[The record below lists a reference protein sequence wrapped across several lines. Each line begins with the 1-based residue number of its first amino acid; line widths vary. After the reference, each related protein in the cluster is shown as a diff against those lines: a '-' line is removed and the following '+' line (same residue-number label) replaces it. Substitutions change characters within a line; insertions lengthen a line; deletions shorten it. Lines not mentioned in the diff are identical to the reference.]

1 MDKPCL
7 RIDRVYIEHLHLHP
21 RPRPALPLVVGMP
34 VQRHKEPTMSMEFRI
49 TSEYK
54 LPVGAKHPMTPLGRP
69 ATLDGPV
76 TFTVL
81 EGTCTIEPIDDVTAY
96 LVPGDD
102 FLDSVVLMEADA
114 DLGDG
119 VETISETVIL
129 HVDHPMASSMGVE
142 AGEPVLR

>member
-1 MDKPCL
+1 MDPSCFH
-7 RIDRVYIEHLHLHP
+7 IERVYIEHLHVHP

-34 VQRHKEPTMSMEFRI
+34 VLRAKESAMSMEFRI

-54 LPVGAKHPMTPLGRP
+54 LPVGAKHPVTPSGRP

-96 LVPGDD
+96 LVPGED
-102 FLDSVVLMEADA
+102 FLDSVVLLEADA

-129 HVDHPMASSMGVE
+129 HIDHPKASSLGVE